1 MSELAEF
8 PGCELIERGLA
19 DYAAGQVTP
28 ESCLLAV
35 AWGRLQRNGLPL
47 PARTPERFPEP
58 ELQLYELLQREGGDA
73 YSRYNALLRRL
84 ISFEQSLARQHS
96 RS

>member
-1 MSELAEF
+1 MSELAEL

-35 AWGRLQRNGLPL
+35 AWGRLERNGLPL

>member
-1 MSELAEF
+1 MTAFTDF
-8 PGCELIERGLA
+8 PGAELIELGLA
-19 DYAAGQVTP
+19 DYAVGSVTP

-73 YSRYNALLRRL
+73 YARYNALLRRL
-84 ISFEQSLARQHS
+84 ISFEQSLAQHHY

>member
-1 MSELAEF
+1 MSELAEL

-35 AWGRLQRNGLPL
+35 AWGRLERNGLPL

-84 ISFEQSLARQHS
+84 ISFEQTLAQHHH

>member
-35 AWGRLQRNGLPL
+35 AWGRLQRYGLPL

-84 ISFEQSLARQHS
+84 ISFEQTLAQHHH

>member
-1 MSELAEF
+1 MIDFPDF
-8 PGCELIERGLA
+8 PGAELIERRLA

-47 PARTPERFPEP
+47 PARTPDRFPEP
-58 ELQLYELLQREGGDA
+58 ELQLYELLRREGGDA
-73 YSRYNALLRRL
+73 YARYNALLRRL
-84 ISFEQSLARQHS
+84 ISFEQSLAQHHH

>member
-1 MSELAEF
+1 MTAFTDF
-8 PGCELIERGLA
+8 PGAELIERGLA
-19 DYAAGQVTP
+19 DYAVGSVTP

-35 AWGRLQRNGLPL
+35 AWGRLQRNGLLL

-73 YSRYNALLRRL
+73 YARYNALLRRL
-84 ISFEQSLARQHS
+84 IRFEQSLAQHHY